1 VADEP
6 VLDQPMT
13 DGPKPNSVVDCAVY
27 VDGRRLPGSHDHAG
41 AIGEVRTRAA
51 GFVWIG
57 LFEPDEQL
65 LQSGQL

>member
-27 VDGRRLPGSHDHAG
+27 V
-41 AIGEVRTRAA
+41 A